1 MRSEF
6 LLGAL
11 VIVCW
16 ASGCRASEPV
26 CFRTPADAAE
36 QTGVRGVSGYW
47 LESANRDVYAG
58 TVWAVVKSCEHPER
72 PGVVVFGGLGQRPAM
87 SAHAEVQSSRPRLLQ
102 AGARVQ
108 VVIDDGLARLQMSGI
123 ALAGGAAGDPVRVR
137 LIPASA
143 EQGTEQFAT
152 GVVRGSGTVEV
163 MTK

>member
-1 MRSEF
+1 MRSEILF
-6 LLGAL
+6 RAL
-11 VIVCW
+11 IIVCW
-16 ASGCRASEPV
+16 AGGCRASEPV
-26 CFRTPADAAE
+26 CFRTPADAVA

-47 LESANRDVYAG
+47 LESSNRDVYAD

-72 PGVVVFGGLGQRPAM
+72 PGVVVFGGSGLGPATLP
-87 SAHAEVQSSRPRLLQ
+87 HAQAQSSRTRLLQ

-108 VVIDDGLARLQMSGI
+108 VVINDGLARLEMSGI

-137 LIPASA
+137 LIPSSA

-163 MTK
+163 VAK